1 MMPMKNKIIYVITK
15 YKILKENFDKMFKIK
30 NVQKSLKM
38 FENVWK
44 CLKILSKKKDPN
56 NLLYRNGLNIKK
68 SNIDVELIWW
78 GVCIRFFI
86 LLTES
91 II

>member
-1 MMPMKNKIIYVITK
+1 MKNKIIYVITK

-38 FENVWK
+38 FENFK
-44 CLKILSKKKDPN
+44 QKKKDPN

-68 SNIDVELIWW
+68 SNIDVELI
-78 GVCIRFFI
+78 
-86 LLTES
+86 
-91 II
+91 